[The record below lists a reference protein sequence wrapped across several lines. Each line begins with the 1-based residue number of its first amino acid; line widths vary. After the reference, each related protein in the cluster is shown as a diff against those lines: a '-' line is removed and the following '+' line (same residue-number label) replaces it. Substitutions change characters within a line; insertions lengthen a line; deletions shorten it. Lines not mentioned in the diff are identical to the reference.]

1 MAEAD
6 CLYFFKAA
14 LAEPSHVCAWRP
26 KQKLATRTRWV
37 DSEYFNKCH
46 ETFALTLDWLR
57 LLQLEKVILATQGC
71 NHGKNLG
78 STSAMVGRIC
88 PPWLG

>member
-6 CLYFFKAA
+6 CLYFFKAQQAEPKAA

-26 KQKLATRTRWV
+26 KQKLATLATHTRWV

-57 LLQLEKVILATQGC
+57 LLQLEKVILA
-71 NHGKNLG
+71 L
-78 STSAMVGRIC
+78 
-88 PPWLG
+88 

>member
-6 CLYFFKAA
+6 CLYFFKAQQAEPKAA

-57 LLQLEKVILATQGC
+57 LLQLEKVILAC
-71 NHGKNLG
+71 VMSSFNSWFPRLEHFSL
-78 STSAMVGRIC
+78 
-88 PPWLG
+88 

>member
-6 CLYFFKAA
+6 CLYFFKAQQAEPKAA

-57 LLQLEKVILATQGC
+57 LLQLEKVILAC
-71 NHGKNLG
+71 VMSSFNSWFSRFEHFSL
-78 STSAMVGRIC
+78 
-88 PPWLG
+88 